1 MRKKLNSQSGLTLVE
16 LLAATVVLMLL
27 GLMLNTGLQTALS
40 TYRAITAQSE
50 LELLLSTAVDALAD
64 DLRYARDVSGT
75 GTNFT
80 YTSDSFGEGTKLT
93 VDDDGQ
99 IKANGKRVLSTGAYG
114 LNEAY
119 KVKEDME
126 ISYEDSRFTIRLTVA
141 TKDDRLSAKTPDEG
155 VVVRCL
161 NPDKPP
167 EEEGASG
174 A

>member
-1 MRKKLNSQSGLTLVE
+1 MRKKLNSQSGLTVVE

-40 TYRAITAQSE
+40 TYRAIVAQSE

-64 DLRYARDVSGT
+64 DLRYARDVSVEDT
-75 GTNFT
+75 SFT

-93 VDDDGQ
+93 VDLADGQ
-99 IKANGKRVLSTGAYG
+99 IKAEVGGEKKRVLSTGAYG

-119 KVKEDME
+119 KVKDDME
-126 ISYEDSRFTIRLTVA
+126 ISYDGVSCFTIKLTVA
-141 TKDDRLSAKTPDEG
+141 TKDDSLSAKTPDEG

-161 NPDKPP
+161 NAKKESP
-167 EEEGASG
+167 
-174 A
+174 

>member
-1 MRKKLNSQSGLTLVE
+1 MKKKLNSQSGLTVVE

-40 TYRAITAQSE
+40 TYRAIVAQSE

-64 DLRYARDVSGT
+64 DLRYARDVSGENT
-75 GTNFT
+75 SFT

-93 VDDDGQ
+93 VDSAGQ

-126 ISYEDSRFTIRLTVA
+126 ISYDGASCFTINLTVA
-141 TKDDRLSAKTPDEG
+141 TKDDSLSAKTPDEG

-161 NPDKPP
+161 NAKKESP
-167 EEEGASG
+167 
-174 A
+174 